1 MMFTREGSKMTMRLT
16 LLAIPLLALAAC
28 GGKSTDANS
37 SAPAAPVAAVS
48 PPAGEQWSDVVV
60 KTPEGG
66 YRMGNPDA
74 PIKLVEYGSRLC
86 PTCGNF
92 GRTGQ
97 EPLTNNY
104 VKTGKVSYE
113 FREFLVHG
121 APDIPGALL
130 GRCAG
135 PGPFFPLLEA
145 MFQNQETLEKKLAD
159 TNATAALQRSLVGAP
174 PAKVAN
180 AWADYLGYIDFVKQR
195 GIPEAKARAC
205 LNDSKDLD
213 QITKVMQDAA
223 QNKGVTGTPTFFLN
237 GEQLQNVFTWEGVEA
252 RLKAAG
258 A

>member
-1 MMFTREGSKMTMRLT
+1 MMTMRLAF
-16 LLAIPLLALAAC
+16 LAVPLLLLAAC
-28 GGKSTDANS
+28 GGKGDDANS
-37 SAPAAPVAAVS
+37 SAPAASVAAVA
-48 PPAGEQWSDVVV
+48 PPAGQQWSDVVA
-60 KTPEGG
+60 KTADGF
-66 YRMGNPDA
+66 RMGNPNA

-86 PTCGNF
+86 PTCGLF

-145 MFQNQETLEKKLAD
+145 MFQAQDQMEPKLAD
-159 TNATAALQRSLVGAP
+159 TQATAALQRSLTGAT
-174 PAKVAN
+174 PARIAN
-180 AWADYLGYIDFVKQR
+180 AWADYLGYVDFVKQR
-195 GIPEAKARAC
+195 GIPEAQARAC
-205 LNDSKDLD
+205 LNDSKALD
-213 QITKVMQDAA
+213 DITKVMQDAS
-223 QNKGVTGTPTFFLN
+223 QNKGVNGTPTFFLN
-237 GEQLQNVFTWEGVEA
+237 GQQLENVSTWEQLEP

>member
-1 MMFTREGSKMTMRLT
+1 MTMRLIF
-16 LLAIPLLALAAC
+16 LAVPLLALAAC
-28 GGKSTDANS
+28 GGAKDTNS
-37 SAPAAPVAAVS
+37 SAPAAPVAAVA
-48 PPAGEQWSDVVV
+48 PPAGQQWSDVVA

-145 MFQNQETLEKKLAD
+145 MFQNQDELEKKLAD

-174 PAKVAN
+174 PNKVAT
-180 AWADYLGYIDFVKQR
+180 AWAEFLGYIDFVKQR
-195 GIPEAKARAC
+195 GIPEAQARAC

-237 GEQLQNVFTWEGVEA
+237 GQQLNNVSTWAQLEPQ
-252 RLKAAG
+252 LKAAG

>member
-1 MMFTREGSKMTMRLT
+1 MTMRFAF
-16 LLAIPLLALAAC
+16 LAVPLLLLAAC
-28 GGKSTDANS
+28 GGKGGDANS
-37 SAPAAPVAAVS
+37 SAPAAPVAAVP
-48 PPAGEQWSDVVV
+48 PPAGQQWTDIVS
-60 KTPEGG
+60 KTADGG

-86 PTCGNF
+86 PTCGYF

-145 MFQNQETLEKKLAD
+145 MFQAQDQMEPKLAD
-159 TNATAALQRSLVGAP
+159 TQATAALQRSLVGAP
-174 PAKVAN
+174 PSKVAT
-180 AWADYLGYIDFVKQR
+180 AWAEYLGYIDFVKQR
-195 GIPEAKARAC
+195 GIPEAQARAC
-205 LNDSKDLD
+205 LNDSKALD
-213 QITKVMQDAA
+213 EITKVMQDAS
-223 QNKGVTGTPTFFLN
+223 QSKGVNATPTFFLN
-237 GEQLQNVFTWEGVEA
+237 GQQLQNVSTWEQLEP

>member
-1 MMFTREGSKMTMRLT
+1 MTMRFAF
-16 LLAIPLLALAAC
+16 LAVPLLFLAAC
-28 GGKSTDANS
+28 GGKGGDANS
-37 SAPAAPVAAVS
+37 STPAAPVAAAT
-48 PPAGEQWSDVVV
+48 PPAGKQWTDVVV
-60 KTPEGG
+60 KTDDNG

-86 PTCGNF
+86 PTCGYF

-145 MFQNQETLEKKLAD
+145 MFQAQDQMEPKLAD
-159 TNATAALQRSLVGAP
+159 QKATTALQQSLVGKI
-174 PAKVAN
+174 PAQVAT
-180 AWADYLGYIDFVKQR
+180 AWAEYLGYIDFVKQR
-195 GIPEAKARAC
+195 GIPEAQARAC
-205 LNDSKDLD
+205 LNDTKALD
-213 QITKVMQDAA
+213 SITKTMQDAS
-223 QNKGVTGTPTFFLN
+223 QNKGVNQTPTFFLN
-237 GEQLQNVFTWEGVEA
+237 GNQLSNVATWEQLEPQ
-252 RLKAAG
+252 LKAAG

>member
-1 MMFTREGSKMTMRLT
+1 MTT
-16 LLAIPLLALAAC
+16 LRFASLALPLLLLAAC
-28 GGKSTDANS
+28 GGSGDANS
-37 SAPAAPVAAVS
+37 SAPAASVTAVP
-48 PPAGEQWSDVVV
+48 PPAGKQWTDVVV
-60 KTPEGG
+60 KTDEGG

-97 EPLTNNY
+97 EPLTDNY

-145 MFQNQETLEKKLAD
+145 MFQNQDEMEKKLAD
-159 TNATAALQRSLVGAP
+159 TKATAALQQSLAGAP
-174 PAKVAN
+174 PARIAT
-180 AWADYLGYIDFVKQR
+180 AWAEYLGYIDFVKQR
-195 GIPEAKARAC
+195 GIPEAEARAC
-205 LNDSKDLD
+205 LNDTKALD
-213 QITKVMQDAA
+213 AITKVMQDAA
-223 QNKGVTGTPTFFLN
+223 QNKNVTGTPTFFLN

>member
-1 MMFTREGSKMTMRLT
+1 MTMRFAF
-16 LLAIPLLALAAC
+16 LAVPLLFLAAC
-28 GGKSTDANS
+28 GGKGGDANS
-37 SAPAAPVAAVS
+37 SAPAAPVAAVA
-48 PPAGEQWSDVVV
+48 PPAGKQWTDVVV
-60 KTPEGG
+60 KTDDNG

-86 PTCGNF
+86 PTCGYF

-145 MFQNQETLEKKLAD
+145 MFQAQDQMEPKLAD
-159 TNATAALQRSLVGAP
+159 QKATAALQQSLVGKT
-174 PAKVAN
+174 PAQVATG
-180 AWADYLGYIDFVKQR
+180 WAEYLGYIDFVKQR
-195 GIPEAKARAC
+195 GIPEAQARAC
-205 LNDSKDLD
+205 LNDTKALD
-213 QITKVMQDAA
+213 SITKTMQDAS
-223 QNKGVTGTPTFFLN
+223 QNKNVNQTPTFFLN
-237 GEQLQNVFTWEGVEA
+237 GNQLNNVATWKDLEPK
-252 RLKAAG
+252 LKAAG

>member
-1 MMFTREGSKMTMRLT
+1 MKMRFG
-16 LLAIPLLALAAC
+16 LLAIPLVVLAAC
-28 GGKSTDANS
+28 GGKGGDANS
-37 SAPAAPVAAVS
+37 TAPAAAIAAVA
-48 PPAGEQWSDVVV
+48 PPAGQKWTDVVAQ
-60 KTPEGG
+60 TAEGF
-66 YRMGNPDA
+66 RMGNPNA
-74 PIKLVEYGSRLC
+74 PLKLVEYGSRLC

-97 EPLTNNY
+97 EPLENDY
-104 VKTGKVSYE
+104 VSTGKVSYE

-135 PGPFFPLLEA
+135 PEPFFPLLEA
-145 MFQNQETLEKKLAD
+145 MFKAQDQMEPKLAD
-159 TNATAALQRSLVGAP
+159 RNGVSALQSSLVGAS
-174 PAKVAN
+174 PAKVATG
-180 AWADYLGYIDFVKQR
+180 WAEYLGYIDFVKQR

-205 LNDSKDLD
+205 LTDTKALD

-223 QNKGVTGTPTFFLN
+223 QNKHVTGTPTFFLN
-237 GEQLQNVFTWEGVEA
+237 GEQLQDVVTWDELQA